1 MIEEVHERI
10 GGYLID
16 SILQINKAR
25 INYINSI
32 IHALSQHRQKN
43 EYQYQCLRKVYSFSS
58 QRSAYPF
65 NSFKSLCQKAKQV
78 LNLKKFCLC
87 KCFYNV
93 YNDFMWP
100 SQNFCTLELL
110 LCFCNGLQNSS

>member
-1 MIEEVHERI
+1 MIERI

-16 SILQINKAR
+16 SILQIN
-25 INYINSI
+25 YINSI
-32 IHALSQHRQKN
+32 IHALSKHRQKN

-65 NSFKSLCQKAKQV
+65 KSLCQKAKQA

-87 KCFYNV
+87 KCF
-93 YNDFMWP
+93 
-100 SQNFCTLELL
+100 SQRLQRFYVAIPEFL
-110 LCFCNGLQNSS
+110 FFKWVIWFQMGLHLRTQ